1 MEPQE
6 QIEKFKEFIE
16 SHYKDKLYDLVRK
29 GKKSLIV
36 SFLDIMEFSHE
47 IAEDLLDNPEDTL
60 RSLELA
66 AEQFELGE
74 EQKNVRARV
83 KGLPLNQ
90 KVKISDIRS
99 EHLGKFLAVEGI
111 VRQASDVRP
120 QVTNAKFECP
130 GCGNTISILQIDTK
144 FKEPSRCTC
153 GWRGRFRLLSKDLID
168 VQHLKIEE
176 SPESLEGGQQPKRL
190 SVFLKEDLVEP
201 NMERRTTPGS
211 AVIINGIVKEV
222 PILLKTGIQSLRYD
236 LIFEANNIDSI
247 QESYGDIELTPE
259 DEEKII
265 NFAKNP
271 NAFYGLVKSIAPSI
285 YGHERIK
292 EALVLQLFGG
302 LRKEKPDGTTIR
314 GDVHVLLCGDPGSGK
329 SAILQFISK
338 AAPKARFV
346 SGKGASSAGLC
357 VAPDSLVALNPG
369 RISKISDL
377 VDSKL
382 GMNPCIY
389 QEGVWFKS
397 NDDFSG
403 KIFTLDENLKVK
415 PKPIDKY
422 WKLKPP
428 EYMVKITTS
437 YGKEAIVTPNTK
449 LFSIDR
455 GSLIWKGADF
465 INEGDYLAACREFR
479 FENKNKVLTI
489 PLVKSNPIVEG
500 VKSHIKN
507 MINILCK
514 NKCMTIR
521 GLSRH
526 LDLNENKLYHHWVSR
541 NARGNIHLND
551 LLKLVKLSN
560 YNLEHVAQD
569 ITFLS
574 LRKGCRIKIPVY
586 LNEEFMYFAGL
597 IAGDGDICY
606 KEGRGL
612 IRMSNNSEELQ
623 IRFRQI
629 VKGLFGCEC
638 GISSRSSDKRTESW
652 RFGSKI
658 IVEILAELGIP
669 NSPKAH
675 IIDMKNTLLTLP
687 SNLLGYFLS
696 GYFDADGCPVERKG
710 VGSSHIEVGSASK
723 EFSRKLQLVLIRFG
737 IQSKLRVR
745 PPKQA
750 TRKDNHL
757 IIPKYNKHIIKISG
771 KEYLEL
777 FRNNIGF
784 SFSEKKNKLDRII
797 KSISFYRTNKDIVPG
812 VAGIFKTI
820 SNRYGITSKQIFD
833 YKTSNYFSGRTAV
846 SARRLKRIVSKING
860 FVGDSSDLDLQKLNL
875 LADSDVIWE
884 RVVKKER
891 VYNHGYNFVYDL
903 TVADSHNFIVNGLV
917 VHNTA
922 AVVKDEFLR
931 GWALEAGALV
941 LANLGIAIVD
951 ELDKMSNE
959 DRSALHQA
967 LEQQTVTISKANVQ
981 ATLSAKTTLLA
992 AANPK
997 FGRFDPYTPI
1007 ASQIDLPPTLINRFD
1022 LIFPIRDIPNIERD
1036 EKIASHVLEVAH
1048 EDALYQ
1054 TEVKPE
1060 FLRKYVAYTKQKIK
1074 PKMTKEAIEEIK
1086 SFYVQLRN
1094 SGRADEGGVRPIPI
1108 SARQLEGLIRLSE
1121 ASAKIRLDKHV
1132 IRDDARRA
1140 IDLVKYCLMNVGL
1153 DPETGQLDI
1162 DRISTGISASTRSKI
1177 IAIKEIISEL
1187 DARGLKQIPVGEI
1200 INTASQKGI
1209 AENKV
1214 EEAIDQL
1221 KKSGDIFE
1229 PKRGFISKVG

>member
-29 GKKSLIV
+29 GKRSLIV
-36 SFLDIMEFSHE
+36 SFLDVMEFSHE

-346 SGKGASSAGLC
+346 SGKGASSAGL
-357 VAPDSLVALNPG
+357 
-369 RISKISDL
+369 
-377 VDSKL
+377 
-382 GMNPCIY
+382 
-389 QEGVWFKS
+389 
-397 NDDFSG
+397 
-403 KIFTLDENLKVK
+403 
-415 PKPIDKY
+415 
-422 WKLKPP
+422 
-428 EYMVKITTS
+428 
-437 YGKEAIVTPNTK
+437 
-449 LFSIDR
+449 
-455 GSLIWKGADF
+455 
-465 INEGDYLAACREFR
+465 
-479 FENKNKVLTI
+479 
-489 PLVKSNPIVEG
+489 
-500 VKSHIKN
+500 
-507 MINILCK
+507 
-514 NKCMTIR
+514 
-521 GLSRH
+521 
-526 LDLNENKLYHHWVSR
+526 
-541 NARGNIHLND
+541 
-551 LLKLVKLSN
+551 
-560 YNLEHVAQD
+560 
-569 ITFLS
+569 
-574 LRKGCRIKIPVY
+574 
-586 LNEEFMYFAGL
+586 
-597 IAGDGDICY
+597 
-606 KEGRGL
+606 
-612 IRMSNNSEELQ
+612 
-623 IRFRQI
+623 
-629 VKGLFGCEC
+629 
-638 GISSRSSDKRTESW
+638 
-652 RFGSKI
+652 
-658 IVEILAELGIP
+658 
-669 NSPKAH
+669 
-675 IIDMKNTLLTLP
+675 
-687 SNLLGYFLS
+687 
-696 GYFDADGCPVERKG
+696 
-710 VGSSHIEVGSASK
+710 
-723 EFSRKLQLVLIRFG
+723 
-737 IQSKLRVR
+737 
-745 PPKQA
+745 
-750 TRKDNHL
+750 
-757 IIPKYNKHIIKISG
+757 
-771 KEYLEL
+771 
-777 FRNNIGF
+777 
-784 SFSEKKNKLDRII
+784 
-797 KSISFYRTNKDIVPG
+797 
-812 VAGIFKTI
+812 
-820 SNRYGITSKQIFD
+820 
-833 YKTSNYFSGRTAV
+833 
-846 SARRLKRIVSKING
+846 
-860 FVGDSSDLDLQKLNL
+860 
-875 LADSDVIWE
+875 
-884 RVVKKER
+884 
-891 VYNHGYNFVYDL
+891 
-903 TVADSHNFIVNGLV
+903 
-917 VHNTA
+917 TA

-1022 LIFPIRDIPNIERD
+1022 LIFPIRDIPNLERD

-1074 PKMTKEAIEEIK
+1074 PKMTKEAVEEIK
-1086 SFYVQLRN
+1086 GFYVQLRN

-1132 IRDDARRA
+1132 TRDDARRA

-1177 IAIKEIISEL
+1177 IAVKEIISEL
-1187 DARGLKQIPVGEI
+1187 DARGFKQISVGEI
-1200 INTASQKGI
+1200 INNASQKGI
-1209 AENKV
+1209 EENKV